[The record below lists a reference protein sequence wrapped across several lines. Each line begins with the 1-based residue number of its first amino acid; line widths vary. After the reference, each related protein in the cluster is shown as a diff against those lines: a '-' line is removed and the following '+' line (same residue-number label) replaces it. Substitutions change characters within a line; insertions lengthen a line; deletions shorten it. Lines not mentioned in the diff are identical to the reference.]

1 MNPAWILN
9 FSIGGLEEIQF
20 KINEAIDNIKFYKI
34 VHEIKQ
40 NWLPYEAIVWCWE
53 FCKLDKSA

>member
-40 NWLPYEAIVWCWE
+40 N
-53 FCKLDKSA
+53 